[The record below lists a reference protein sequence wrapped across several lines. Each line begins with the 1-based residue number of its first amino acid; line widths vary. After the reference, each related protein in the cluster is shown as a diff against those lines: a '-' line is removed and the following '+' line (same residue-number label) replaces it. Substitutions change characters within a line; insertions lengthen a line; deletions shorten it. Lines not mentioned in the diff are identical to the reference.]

1 MFLVSVS
8 QYIPFVY
15 NRDLLPINF
24 DSVSPEQ
31 LYIPQKIKFL

>member
-1 MFLVSVS
+1 MFLASVS

-24 DSVSPEQ
+24 DSVSPE